1 MILSL
6 LWKAGRRKRKIWIEH
21 NGREG
26 YTEDRQVDPCSH
38 CNTSFHNTKAIA
50 LHPLC
55 SGFCVWKNFSP
66 AGKREIS
73 IAPWVCQK
81 YGAQKA
87 LRIPRKKSAKNGVYL
102 KFRSFLSSRLHS
114 DAKMRF
120 LAIFNAK
127 SHFHVAFLY
136 FSFVTSNLSMNLL
149 TAHKP
154 SSDNSRT

>member
-1 MILSL
+1 MNITEEKVILKTDKL
-6 LWKAGRRKRKIWIEH
+6 IHVVIVTLPFITRKPLHYTPYAVAFVFGKIFAGR
-21 NGREG
+21 
-26 YTEDRQVDPCSH
+26 
-38 CNTSFHNTKAIA
+38 
-50 LHPLC
+50 L
-55 SGFCVWKNFSP
+55 
-66 AGKREIS
+66 REIL

-87 LRIPRKKSAKNGVYL
+87 LWIPQEKSAKNGVYL
-102 KFRSFLSSRLHS
+102 KFRSFLRSRLHS

-120 LAIFNAK
+120 SAIFNAK

-136 FSFVTSNLSMNLL
+136 FSFVISNLSMNLL